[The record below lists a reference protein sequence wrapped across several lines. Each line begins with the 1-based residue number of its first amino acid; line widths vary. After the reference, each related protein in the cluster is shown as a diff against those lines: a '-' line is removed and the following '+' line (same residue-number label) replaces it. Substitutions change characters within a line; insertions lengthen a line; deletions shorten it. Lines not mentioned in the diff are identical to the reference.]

1 MHQDY
6 ACAQEQDEMPTLAWC
21 STAPPSAAAQ
31 DNLGAFVL
39 GGTVLNRPW
48 LRLGFLPAHLFASN
62 EISPLLF

>member
-6 ACAQEQDEMPTLAWC
+6 ACAQDQDEMPTLAWC
-21 STAPPSAAAQ
+21 STAPASAAAP

-39 GGTVLNRPW
+39 GGPVLNRPW
-48 LRLGFLPAHLFASN
+48 LCLGFLPTRLFASN